1 MPKPNP
7 ASDRVKQNLQALDVE
22 LLGKPINVIREKLE
36 VIMMD
41 MCHGLSHELQVWLK
55 TDQVNV
61 TLQQIN
67 LHMLAPAELAK
78 NKTSTLRHK
87 AGGRIYVYTD
97 SALLL
102 KLSDRFY
109 GAALDRSNVPLT
121 SSDFRFQ
128 ERLGRHIATWIA
140 PENMWQ
146 STHFE
151 PSHGVG
157 IKAVLTV
164 VLHETEYAFH
174 IELDAVLVH
183 TLIEELDLQPRK
195 NLGALFQKSLSATP
209 VKLNVLLSKKTLA
222 LSDVL
227 ALRPNDILPIEL
239 LARAPVS
246 IGSQHLFSGR
256 VADQDGQ
263 LVLIFNDDK
272 DLQ

>member
-7 ASDRVKQNLQALDVE
+7 TSDQPKHELQALNVE

-36 VIMMD
+36 AIMMD
-41 MCHGLSHELQVWLK
+41 MCHGLTHELQTWLK

-67 LHMLAPAELAK
+67 LHMLSPNELAK

-87 AGGRIYVYTD
+87 AGGRVYVYTD

-109 GAALDRSNVPLT
+109 GAALDRSDVPLT

-128 ERLGRHIATWIA
+128 ERIGKHISAWIA
-140 PENMWQ
+140 PETMWQ
-146 STHFE
+146 ITHFE

-157 IKAVLTV
+157 IKAVLGV
-164 VLHETEYAFH
+164 MLHDMDYQFH
-174 IELDAVLVH
+174 IELDSVLVH
-183 TLIEELDLQPRK
+183 TLIEELELQPRK
-195 NLGALFQKSLSATP
+195 DLGKIFHKSLSATP

-272 DLQ
+272 DSQ